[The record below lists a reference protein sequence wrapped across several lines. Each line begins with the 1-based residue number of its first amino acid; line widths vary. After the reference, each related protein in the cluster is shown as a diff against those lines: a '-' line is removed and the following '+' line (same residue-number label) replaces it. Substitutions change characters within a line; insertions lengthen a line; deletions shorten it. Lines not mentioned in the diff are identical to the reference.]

1 MNVAGYVLAA
11 AVLGLGLGSAR
22 VEAASP
28 EDGQKIF
35 KRTCATCHTVE
46 PGKNRVG
53 PSLHGVVG
61 RMSGSVEGFK
71 YSKAMADAH
80 LTWDQEN
87 LDKYLTNPKA
97 TVPGNKMIFT
107 GLKKEDDRE
116 DVIAYL
122 ESLK

>member
-35 KRTCATCHTVE
+35 KRTCATCHTIE

-61 RMSGSVEGFK
+61 RMSGGVEGFK

-80 LTWDQEN
+80 LTWNQET
-87 LDKYLTNPKA
+87 LDKYLTNPK
-97 TVPGNKMIFT
+97 TEVPGTKMIFA
-107 GLKKEDDRE
+107 GLKKEEDRQN
-116 DVIAYL
+116 VIAYL
-122 ESLK
+122 ETLK

>member
-1 MNVAGYVLAA
+1 MNIAGYVLAA
-11 AVLGLGLGSAR
+11 AVLCLGLGSAR

-35 KRTCATCHTVE
+35 KRTCATCHTIE

-61 RMSGSVEGFK
+61 RMSGGVEGFK

-80 LTWDQEN
+80 LTWNQETLN
-87 LDKYLTNPKA
+87 KYLTNPKA
-97 TVPGNKMIFT
+97 EVPGTKMIFA
-107 GLKKEDDRE
+107 GLKKEEDRQS
-116 DVIAYL
+116 VIAYL
-122 ESLK
+122 ETLK